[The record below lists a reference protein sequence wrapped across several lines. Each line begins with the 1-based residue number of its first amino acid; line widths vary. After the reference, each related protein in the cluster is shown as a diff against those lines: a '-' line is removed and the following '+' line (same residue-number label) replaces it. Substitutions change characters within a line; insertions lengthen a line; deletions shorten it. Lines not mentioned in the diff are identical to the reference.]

1 MKPLSIF
8 ILLLTTNL
16 LCIAQ
21 PSTSGKIVFKETIKL
36 NLDFGENNDRMAKMV
51 PSSQS
56 VDKVLYFKEEQSLF
70 KNLDKA
76 NDLEVK
82 HEEDGNDFQLVMKM
96 PESIIYIDKKN
107 DEYIQSQDLMGKEFL
122 IVDKPIKYNWKLT
135 GEQKTILNYTCQ
147 KAILIDTSKNV
158 AAWFTSQIPIAY
170 GPAGMMG
177 LPGMILALE
186 SEDGDRMS
194 IATSIE
200 PLSKDFEFT
209 KPSKGKKV
217 SKAEYEKIRDAKMK
231 EMGAVDGKGGGIKM
245 IIREERN

>member
-1 MKPLSIF
+1 MKQLSIF
-8 ILLLTTNL
+8 FLLLTSIFLSN
-16 LCIAQ
+16 AQ
-21 PSTSGKIVFKETIKL
+21 PITSGKIVFKETIKL

-56 VDKVLYFKEEQSLF
+56 VDKVLYFKEEESLF
-70 KNLDKA
+70 KNLDKPS
-76 NDLEVK
+76 DLEVK

-96 PESIIYIDKKN
+96 PESIIYIHKN
-107 DEYIQSQDLMGKEFL
+107 KSEFLQSQELMGKEFL
-122 IVDKPIKYNWKLT
+122 IVDKPVKHQWKMT
-135 GEQKTILNYTCQ
+135 GEQKSILNYNCQ
-147 KAILIDTSKNV
+147 KAILLDTSKNIS
-158 AAWFTSQIPIAY
+158 AWYTSQIPIGS

-186 SEDGDRMS
+186 IDNGDRMS
-194 IATSIE
+194 IATSVE
-200 PLSKDFEFT
+200 PLAKDFEFT